1 MCRGNKVITGG
12 EKRLFY
18 FLTRELFSYS
28 LLFLLAFIFKR
39 RNWGGEEEG
48 NVKIDEGYR
57 GTICVSTCESEAD
70 QKGQSA
76 REMKDRG

>member
-39 RNWGGEEEG
+39 RKGGGGEEEG

-57 GTICVSTCESEAD
+57 GYMCESEAD

>member
-57 GTICVSTCESEAD
+57 GTICVSTCVR
-70 QKGQSA
+70 A
-76 REMKDRG
+76 RPTKRDKVREK

>member
-28 LLFLLAFIFKR
+28 LLFLLALIFKR

-57 GTICVSTCESEAD
+57 GTICVSTCVR
-70 QKGQSA
+70 A
-76 REMKDRG
+76 RPTKRDKVREK